1 MKLQWINT
9 FKLHSKKRQLSKAQ
23 QIDLFSNLCNL
34 LKYGFTLYQS
44 FQFLNLQMT
53 SKGLSNL
60 RVIDDEANIISFITE
75 LNYIKS
81 QAIANQG
88 YINVRFYENSDTIKV
103 IENNKIRF
111 LKLKVGK
118 IINVAKVDIIAFD
131 KKGNI
136 NKFGSITIDN
146 NNSIYRIIFHI
157 EKGRIRYE
165 KL

>member
-1 MKLQWINT
+1 M
-9 FKLHSKKRQLSKAQ
+9 
-23 QIDLFSNLCNL
+23 QIRKQSAFTMIEMLVVMMLISIFL
-34 LKYGFTLYQS
+34 LLT
-44 FQFLNLQMT
+44 M
-53 SKGLSNL
+53 
-60 RVIDDEANIISFITE
+60 
-75 LNYIKS
+75 
-81 QAIANQG
+81 ANQG

>member
-1 MKLQWINT
+1 MEKQSPGLIKQSAFTMIEMLVVMMLISI
-9 FKLHSKKRQLSKAQ
+9 F
-23 QIDLFSNLCNL
+23 L
-34 LKYGFTLYQS
+34 LLT
-44 FQFLNLQMT
+44 MT

-60 RVIDDEANIISFITE
+60 RVVDDEANIISFITE

-118 IINVAKVDIIAFD
+118 IIMLQKLILLPLIR
-131 KKGNI
+131 NI
-136 NKFGSITIDN
+136 NKFGSRTIDN

>member
-1 MKLQWINT
+1 MEKQLQIRKQSAFTMIEMLVVMMLINI
-9 FKLHSKKRQLSKAQ
+9 F
-23 QIDLFSNLCNL
+23 L
-34 LKYGFTLYQS
+34 LLT
-44 FQFLNLQMT
+44 MT

-103 IENNKIRF
+103 IENNNIRF

-136 NKFGSITIDN
+136 NKFGSITIYN

>member
-1 MKLQWINT
+1 M
-9 FKLHSKKRQLSKAQ
+9 
-23 QIDLFSNLCNL
+23 QIRKQSAFTMIEMLVVMMLISIFL
-34 LKYGFTLYQS
+34 LLT
-44 FQFLNLQMT
+44 MT

-60 RVIDDEANIISFITE
+60 RVIDDEANIISLITE
-75 LNYIKS
+75 LNYFKS

-131 KKGNI
+131 KKKGNI